1 MGYRKPACH
10 PILAL
15 LMALLFAAPVTGIAQ
30 AGKADRPSPVTL
42 VTVSQTRL
50 QPEAGLFGSSEPWR
64 RVLLSP
70 QVAGLV
76 SELLVDTGDWV
87 QPGDAVLR
95 LDSELADLA
104 VETARA
110 RVEAAR
116 ARQRDALR
124 RRDELM
130 RLKKDRHVPQTSIE
144 TVITEVAVAAA
155 ELSREQAELSRTRVL
170 RERHE
175 VRAPFAGM
183 VVEKHAEIGQWLQQD
198 DPVIELVEL
207 DTLRIRATVPQ
218 RHYPRI
224 RAGTQARVRF
234 DALPDRV
241 YSGKVTARV
250 ASGND
255 SSRSFP
261 LLIDID
267 NRDHLLAPGMSARVW
282 VPLQQARVSV
292 MTVPRDAVV
301 ARPDGER
308 LVWRVQAEADML
320 KAFPV
325 RVQIGRAQGDL
336 LEVISD
342 ELAAG
347 DRVVLLGNETLRP
360 GKTVTDR
367 SRSVSAVAD

>member
-1 MGYRKPACH
+1 MGHKQPAGRATVA
-10 PILAL
+10 ILG
-15 LMALLFAAPVTGIAQ
+15 ALLFVAPISAAAQTGK
-30 AGKADRPSPVTL
+30 GERPSPVTL
-42 VTVSQTRL
+42 VTVTQTQML
-50 QPEAGLFGSSEPWR
+50 PEASLFGSSEPWR

-95 LDSELADLA
+95 LDAELADLA

-130 RLKKDRHVPQTSIE
+130 LLKKDRHVPQTSIE
-144 TVITEVAVAAA
+144 TAITEAAVASA
-155 ELSREQAELSRTRVL
+155 ELSREQTELSRSRVL
-170 RERHE
+170 RDRHE

-218 RHYPRI
+218 RYYPQLD
-224 RAGTQARVRF
+224 AGAQARVRF

-241 YSGKVTARV
+241 YQGKVTARV

-255 SSRSFP
+255 NSRSFP
-261 LLIDID
+261 VLIDID

-282 VPLQQARVSV
+282 VPLQQARVNV
-292 MTVPRDAVV
+292 LTGPRDAVV
-301 ARPDGER
+301 ARPGGER
-308 LVWRVQAEADML
+308 QVWRVQAEADAL

-325 RVQIGRAQGDL
+325 RVHTGRAQGDL

-347 DRVVLLGNETLRP
+347 DRVVLLGNENLRP

-367 SRSVSAVAD
+367 SRPLSAAVD